1 VSETKAPVEQ
11 KSEKAKTTPEP
22 RSLKNIVDELE
33 GAIANQETRSAAHES
48 AKNALEGAAAQ
59 KKAADKRVRSL
70 KKELDLALRGKA
82 A

>member
-1 VSETKAPVEQ
+1 MSETKDQQSQQ
-11 KSEKAKTTPEP
+11 KPKTTPEP

-33 GAIANQETRSAAHES
+33 GAIANQETRSSNHES
-48 AKNALEGAAAQ
+48 AKNTLEGAAAQ